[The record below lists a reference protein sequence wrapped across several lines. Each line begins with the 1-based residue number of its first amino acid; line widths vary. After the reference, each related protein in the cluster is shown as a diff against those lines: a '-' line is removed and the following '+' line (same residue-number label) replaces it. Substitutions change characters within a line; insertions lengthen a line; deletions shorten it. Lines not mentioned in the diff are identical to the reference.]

1 MSVPVTR
8 ELVPVEAPM
17 AAAAGARGCYP
28 HLRPGGNPRCI
39 SGARPG
45 HSTGMQLPATNLPL
59 PLPRPR
65 QAPRDGRRAQPGT
78 DEPALPSIDVR
89 VLARRAALPAAAVAA
104 AAAVVL
110 AAGKPTQAFA
120 DALERAVH
128 ADARWVALA
137 AVFELLSFAGY
148 VALLW
153 LVAGRA
159 TPRMGIRESAEVT
172 LGGAAATRL
181 VPTGG
186 VGGAALTL
194 WALRRTGLDHRGAG
208 RTLLTFLVLLYA
220 VFLGAIAVAGTLL
233 ALGATGMHGPLALT
247 AIPAAL
253 AATGIA
259 IALAL
264 GLRHR
269 RAGAAASSG
278 TGRVRSGGHL
288 LGEAVHEAIRLVGS
302 ADARLLGA
310 LAWWAFDAA
319 VLWAM
324 LDAFGAGVPLLLVV
338 LAYFVGQVGNLI
350 PIPGAVSGGIAGVLL
365 AFGVDADLAIV
376 SVLGYRAVA
385 IWLPAPIG
393 LAALASLRTTLRRWA
408 AEPA

>member
-1 MSVPVTR
+1 MQVPA
-8 ELVPVEAPM
+8 LSP
-17 AAAAGARGCYP
+17 
-28 HLRPGGNPRCI
+28 
-39 SGARPG
+39 
-45 HSTGMQLPATNLPL
+45 PL
-59 PLPRPR
+59 PLPRR
-65 QAPRDGRRAQPGT
+65 ASRDDRYAAGA
-78 DEPALPSIDVR
+78 EALPSIDLR
-89 VLARRAALPAAAVAA
+89 GLARRAVIPATIAVAGA
-104 AAAVVL
+104 GVL
-110 AAGKPTQAFA
+110 LLAGKPTRAFA
-120 DALERAVH
+120 DALQRALH

-137 AVFELLSFAGY
+137 AVFELLSFVGY

-159 TPRMGIRESAEVT
+159 TPRMGVWESAEVT

-194 WALRRTGLDHRGAG
+194 WALRRTGLDHRGAA
-208 RTLLTFLVLLYA
+208 RTLLSFLVLLYV
-220 VFLGAIAVAGTLL
+220 VFLGAIVVAGTLL
-233 ALGATGMHGPLALT
+233 ALGATGSDGPLALT
-247 AIPAAL
+247 AVPAAL
-253 AATGIA
+253 AGAGIA

-269 RAGAAASSG
+269 RADAAAAVIA
-278 TGRVRSGGHL
+278 RPERRERFPAQL
-288 LGEAVHEAIRLVGS
+288 LGEAVHDAMRLVRT
-302 ADARLLGA
+302 ADPRLLGA

-324 LDAFGAGVPLLLVV
+324 LDAFGAGAPLLVVV
-338 LAYFVGQVGNLI
+338 LAYFVGQAGNLI

-365 AFGVDADLAIV
+365 AFGLDADLAIV

-393 LAALASLRTTLRRWA
+393 LAALVSLRATMRRWA
-408 AEPA
+408 GEVG

>member
-1 MSVPVTR
+1 MSKTLIGSGGVLATPRLRGASPLST
-8 ELVPVEAPM
+8 AC
-17 AAAAGARGCYP
+17 AAGT
-28 HLRPGGNPRCI
+28 LE
-39 SGARPG
+39 
-45 HSTGMQLPATNLPL
+45 GMLLPAPNLPL
-59 PLPRPR
+59 RRP
-65 QAPRDGRRAQPGT
+65 APRSVQPCGEAAT
-78 DEPALPSIDVR
+78 HRISGPAEQALPSVDVR
-89 VLARRAALPAAAVAA
+89 VIARRAAVPAVIAAAA
-104 AAAVVL
+104 AAAVV

-128 ADARWVALA
+128 ADARWVAAA

-159 TPRMGIRESAEVT
+159 TPRMGVRESAEVT

-194 WALRRTGLDHRGAG
+194 WALRRTGLEHRHAG

-233 ALGATGMHGPLALT
+233 ALGADGVHGPLALT
-247 AIPAAL
+247 AIPAVL
-253 AATGIA
+253 AGAA
-259 IALAL
+259 IATALTL
-264 GLRHR
+264 GLRHGTSR
-269 RAGAAASSG
+269 GAATDHGHA
-278 TGRVRSGGHL
+278 GRLGRIRSGGRL

-324 LDAFGAGVPLLLVV
+324 LDAFGAGVPLLVVV
-338 LAYFVGQVGNLI
+338 LAYFVGQAGNLI

-365 AFGVDADLAIV
+365 AFGVDPDLAIV

-393 LAALASLRTTLRRWA
+393 LAALASLRATLRRWA
-408 AEPA
+408 AEAA

>member
-1 MSVPVTR
+1 MQVPA
-8 ELVPVEAPM
+8 LSP
-17 AAAAGARGCYP
+17 
-28 HLRPGGNPRCI
+28 
-39 SGARPG
+39 
-45 HSTGMQLPATNLPL
+45 PL
-59 PLPRPR
+59 PLPRR
-65 QAPRDGRRAQPGT
+65 APRDDRYAPGA
-78 DEPALPSIDVR
+78 EALPSIDLR
-89 VLARRAALPAAAVAA
+89 GLARRAAIPATIAVAGA
-104 AAAVVL
+104 GVL
-110 AAGKPTQAFA
+110 LLAGKPTQAFA
-120 DALERAVH
+120 DALQRALH

-137 AVFELLSFAGY
+137 AVFELLSFVGY

-194 WALRRTGLDHRGAG
+194 WALRRTGLDHRGAA
-208 RTLLTFLVLLYA
+208 RTLLSFLVLLYV
-220 VFLGAIAVAGTLL
+220 VFLGAIVVAGTLL
-233 ALGATGMHGPLALT
+233 ALGATGSHGPLALT
-247 AIPAAL
+247 AVPAAL
-253 AATGIA
+253 AGAGIA

-269 RAGAAASSG
+269 RADAAAAVIPMPE
-278 TGRVRSGGHL
+278 RRERFPARL
-288 LGEAVHEAIRLVGS
+288 LGEAVHDAMRLVGT
-302 ADARLLGA
+302 ADPRLLGA

-324 LDAFGAGVPLLLVV
+324 LDAFGAGAPLLVVV
-338 LAYFVGQVGNLI
+338 LAYFVGQAGNLI

-365 AFGVDADLAIV
+365 AFGLEPDLAIV

-393 LAALASLRTTLRRWA
+393 LAALVSLRATLRRWA
-408 AEPA
+408 GEVG

>member
-1 MSVPVTR
+1 M
-8 ELVPVEAPM
+8 L
-17 AAAAGARGCYP
+17 
-28 HLRPGGNPRCI
+28 
-39 SGARPG
+39 
-45 HSTGMQLPATNLPL
+45 LPAPNLPV
-59 PLPRPR
+59 PR
-65 QAPRDGRRAQPGT
+65 QAPRDVRCAQPSG
-78 DEPALPSIDVR
+78 DEPGLPSVDVR
-89 VLARRAALPAAAVAA
+89 GITRRAAVPAAVAA
-104 AAAVVL
+104 AGAAAVL
-110 AAGKPTQAFA
+110 LAGKPTQAFA

-128 ADARWVALA
+128 ADARWVAAA

-159 TPRMGIRESAEVT
+159 TPRMGVRESAEVT

-194 WALRRTGLDHRGAG
+194 WALRRTGMDHRHAG

-233 ALGATGMHGPLALT
+233 ALGAAGADGPLALT
-247 AIPAAL
+247 AVPATL
-253 AATGIA
+253 ASAGIA

-264 GLRHR
+264 GLRHG
-269 RAGAAASSG
+269 RADAAAAAPAR
-278 TGRVRSGGHL
+278 GRLRSPARL
-288 LGEAVHEAIRLVGS
+288 LGEAVHDAIRLVRS
-302 ADARLLGA
+302 TDARLLGA
-310 LAWWAFDAA
+310 PAWWAFDAA

-324 LDAFGAGVPLLLVV
+324 LDAFGAGVPLLVVV
-338 LAYFVGQVGNLI
+338 LAYFVGQAGNLI

-393 LAALASLRTTLRRWA
+393 LAALASLRITLRRWA
-408 AEPA
+408 VETA

>member
-1 MSVPVTR
+1 M
-8 ELVPVEAPM
+8 L
-17 AAAAGARGCYP
+17 
-28 HLRPGGNPRCI
+28 
-39 SGARPG
+39 
-45 HSTGMQLPATNLPL
+45 LPALNPA
-59 PLPRPR
+59 PPRP
-65 QAPRDGRRAQPGT
+65 APHARHGAQPCT
-78 DEPALPSIDVR
+78 DELALPAVDLHA
-89 VLARRAALPAAAVAA
+89 LARRAAVPAAIAA
-104 AAAVVL
+104 AGAAVVL

-120 DALERAVH
+120 DALERAAH
-128 ADARWVALA
+128 ADARWVAAA

-159 TPRMGIRESAEVT
+159 TPRMGIRESTEVT

-194 WALRRTGLDHRGAG
+194 WALRRSGLEARQAG

-220 VFLGAIAVAGTLL
+220 VFLAAIAIAGTLL
-233 ALGATGMHGPLALT
+233 ALGVADTQGPLALT
-247 AIPAAL
+247 ALPAAL
-253 AATGIA
+253 SAAGIA
-259 IALAL
+259 AAL
-264 GLRHR
+264 GLGLRRR
-269 RAGAAASSG
+269 RAVAETSSRAG
-278 TGRVRSGGHL
+278 LLGDAVDDALRLVRS
-288 LGEAVHEAIRLVGS
+288 
-302 ADARLLGA
+302 ADWRLLGA
-310 LAWWAFDAA
+310 LAWWAFDGA

-324 LDAFGAGVPLLLVV
+324 LDAFGAGVPLLVVV
-338 LAYFVGQVGNLI
+338 LAYFVGQVGNLV

-393 LAALASLRTTLRRWA
+393 LAALASLRITLRRWA
-408 AEPA
+408 AETA

>member
-1 MSVPVTR
+1 
-8 ELVPVEAPM
+8 
-17 AAAAGARGCYP
+17 
-28 HLRPGGNPRCI
+28 
-39 SGARPG
+39 
-45 HSTGMQLPATNLPL
+45 MQFPALSPPL
-59 PLPRPR
+59 PLPRR
-65 QAPRDGRRAQPGT
+65 APRDDRYAPGA
-78 DEPALPSIDVR
+78 EALPSIDLR
-89 VLARRAALPAAAVAA
+89 GLARRAAIPATIAVAGA
-104 AAAVVL
+104 GVL
-110 AAGKPTQAFA
+110 LLAGKPTQAFA
-120 DALERAVH
+120 DALQRALH

-137 AVFELLSFAGY
+137 AVFELLSFVGY

-159 TPRMGIRESAEVT
+159 TPRMGMRASAEVT

-194 WALRRTGLDHRGAG
+194 WALRRTGLDHRGAA
-208 RTLLTFLVLLYA
+208 RTLLSFLVLLYV
-220 VFLGAIAVAGTLL
+220 VFLGAIVVAGTLL
-233 ALGATGMHGPLALT
+233 ALGATGSHGPLALT
-247 AIPAAL
+247 AVPAAL
-253 AATGIA
+253 AGTGIA

-269 RAGAAASSG
+269 RADAAAAVVPMPE
-278 TGRVRSGGHL
+278 RRERFPARL
-288 LGEAVHEAIRLVGS
+288 LGEAVHDAMRLVGT
-302 ADARLLGA
+302 ADPRLLGA

-324 LDAFGAGVPLLLVV
+324 LDAFGAGAPLLVVV
-338 LAYFVGQVGNLI
+338 LAYFVGQAGNLI

-365 AFGVDADLAIV
+365 AFGLDADLAIV

-393 LAALASLRTTLRRWA
+393 LAALVSLRATLRRWA
-408 AEPA
+408 GEVG

>member
-1 MSVPVTR
+1 M
-8 ELVPVEAPM
+8 L
-17 AAAAGARGCYP
+17 
-28 HLRPGGNPRCI
+28 
-39 SGARPG
+39 
-45 HSTGMQLPATNLPL
+45 LPAFTPS
-59 PLPRPR
+59 LPRR
-65 QAPRDGRRAQPGT
+65 APRDLRGAQATG
-78 DEPALPSIDVR
+78 DELALPAVDVHGI
-89 VLARRAALPAAAVAA
+89 ARRAAVPAAIAA
-104 AAAVVL
+104 AGVAVVL

-120 DALERAVH
+120 DALERAAH
-128 ADARWVALA
+128 ADARWVAAA

-159 TPRMGIRESAEVT
+159 TPRMGVRESAEVT

-186 VGGAALTL
+186 VGGAALTF
-194 WALRRTGLDHRGAG
+194 WALRRTGLDDRGAG

-233 ALGATGMHGPLALT
+233 ALGAADTHGPLALT

-253 AATGIA
+253 ATAGIA
-259 IALAL
+259 IPLAL
-264 GLRHR
+264 GLRQR
-269 RAGAAASSG
+269 RGAAPAAA
-278 TGRVRSGGHL
+278 TPGRVRSSARL
-288 LGEAVHEAIRLVGS
+288 LGEAVHDALRLVRS

-324 LDAFGAGVPLLLVV
+324 LDAFGAGVPLLVVV
-338 LAYFVGQVGNLI
+338 LAYFVGQAGNLI
-350 PIPGAVSGGIAGVLL
+350 PIPGAVSGGVAGVLL

-408 AEPA
+408 VETA